1 MRLRRLTLLQRL
13 ILAMSIVAVG
23 AMCSSAV
30 FLYIRFRA
38 SNDAFR
44 EETLSTFAED
54 LHRELS
60 TDPQLS
66 SSDAKATKARIR
78 ELRGQYVILGH
89 DGRAIDSSGSQ
100 QPLIPYTSS
109 RTRYFE
115 LPSHEGQKALFGISI
130 PISAPGPAEAIQ
142 VAFPKAHV
150 IFDSV
155 LEEFVRDIAWIWIPF
170 VLVLLATNIIVVGLA
185 LRPLRAAAQEAAR
198 IGPSS
203 IATRLTESGMPDD
216 VLALIR
222 SVNAALDRLQGG
234 FLSLERFSGQLAHEL
249 RTPLAIAK
257 TRLSLSQD
265 QVARAVER
273 DFEDIERV
281 ITQLIDRVRVR
292 TLHYE
297 ATDVVDLGGVATD
310 VARYLAPMIVGAGRN
325 IELKIENGPV
335 VVSGARDFIFR
346 ALRNLVENA
355 LHHSPENGVITI
367 AVFDIGISVADQ
379 GPGFTK
385 MRLSGGGGGP
395 GKTDRED
402 GLGLGLSIVGE
413 TMEAHDGRLVL
424 ANLPSGG
431 AVVTM
436 SFPPA

>member
-1 MRLRRLTLLQRL
+1 MQRLTLLQRL
-13 ILAMSIVAVG
+13 IVAMSIVAVV
-23 AMCSSAV
+23 AICASAL
-30 FLYIRFRA
+30 FLYIRFQA

-44 EETLSTFAED
+44 EETLSTFAEE
-54 LHRELS
+54 LRRELS
-60 TDPQLS
+60 TDPELS
-66 SSDAKATKARIR
+66 SPQAKATKARIR
-78 ELRGQYVILGH
+78 ELRGQYVILGQ
-89 DGRAIDSSGSQ
+89 DGRIIDSSGSQ
-100 QPLIPYTSS
+100 QALIPYIDN
-109 RTRYFE
+109 RTQYFE
-115 LPSHEGQKALFGISI
+115 LPSHDGQKVLFGISI
-130 PISAPGPAEAIQ
+130 PTPASGPVEAIQ
-142 VAFPKAHV
+142 IAFPKAHV
-150 IFDSV
+150 VFDSV

-170 VLVLLATNIIVVGLA
+170 VFVLLATNIIVVGLA
-185 LRPLRAAAQEAAR
+185 LKPLRVAAHEAAR

-203 IATRLTESGMPDD
+203 IATRLTESGMPND
-216 VLALIR
+216 VRTLIR

-265 QVARAVER
+265 PVARAVER

-297 ATDVVDLGGVATD
+297 AADVVDLGSVATD
-310 VARYLAPMIVGAGRN
+310 VARYLAPMIVGTGRN
-325 IELKIENGPV
+325 VELKIENGPV
-335 VVSGARDFIFR
+335 LVSGARDFIFR

-367 AVFDIGISVADQ
+367 SVFNIGISVADQ

-385 MRLSGGGGGP
+385 TRLSTIGQTL

-424 ANLPSGG
+424 SNLPSGG
-431 AVVTM
+431 AVATM
-436 SFPPA
+436 SF

>member
-1 MRLRRLTLLQRL
+1 MQRLTLLQRL
-13 ILAMSIVAVG
+13 IVAMSIVALV
-23 AMCSSAV
+23 AICASAV
-30 FLYIRFRA
+30 FLYFRFQA

-54 LHRELS
+54 LRRGLS
-60 TDPQLS
+60 AGSQT
-66 SSDAKATKARIR
+66 SDSYAKSTKARIR
-78 ELRGQYVILGH
+78 ELRGQYVVLGQ
-89 DGRAIDSSGSQ
+89 DGLIIDSSGLP
-100 QPLIPYTSS
+100 QPLIPFIKN
-109 RTRYFE
+109 RTQYFE
-115 LPSHEGQKALFGISI
+115 LPSHAGQKALFGISM
-130 PISAPGPAEAIQ
+130 PTPSSGPVEAIQ
-142 VAFPKAHV
+142 IAFPKAHV
-150 IFDSV
+150 VFDSV

-170 VLVLLATNIIVVGLA
+170 VLILLATNILVVGLT
-185 LRPLRAAAQEAAR
+185 LRPLRTAAHEAAQ

-216 VLALIR
+216 VLTLIR
-222 SVNAALDRLQGG
+222 SINAALDRLQGG
-234 FLSLERFSGQLAHEL
+234 FLSLERFAGQLAHEL

-257 TRLSLSQD
+257 TRLSLSKD
-265 QVARAVER
+265 PVARTVEQ

-335 VVSGARDFIFR
+335 LVSGARDFLFR

-355 LHHSPENGVITI
+355 LHHSPENGVITLT
-367 AVFDIGISVADQ
+367 VFNVGISVADQ
-379 GPGFTK
+379 GRGFTK
-385 MRLSGGGGGP
+385 VRLGEGGQDP
-395 GKTDRED
+395 EKTDRED

-424 ANLPSGG
+424 SNLSSGG
-431 AVVTM
+431 AVATM
-436 SFPPA
+436 TF

>member
-1 MRLRRLTLLQRL
+1 MKLRRLTLLQRL
-13 ILAMSIVAVG
+13 ILAMSLVAII
-23 AMCSSAV
+23 AISASAA
-30 FLYIRFRA
+30 FLYIRFQA
-38 SNDAFR
+38 SNDTFR
-44 EETLSTFAED
+44 EETLSTFAGD
-54 LHRELS
+54 LREALS

-66 SSDAKATKARIR
+66 GPRSKGIKARIR
-78 ELRGQYVILGH
+78 ELRGEYAVLGG
-89 DGRAIDSSGSQ
+89 DGEIIESSGARE
-100 QPLIPYTSS
+100 PLIPYARG
-109 RTRYFE
+109 RTQYFE
-115 LPSHEGQKALFGISI
+115 LPSHEGRKALFGISI
-130 PISAPGPAEAIQ
+130 PISPPSSVQTIQ

-170 VLVLLATNIIVVGLA
+170 VLALLATNIAVLGFA
-185 LRPLRAAAQEAAR
+185 LKPLRIAAQEAAR

-203 IATRLTESGMPDD
+203 IATRLSESGMPED
-216 VLALIR
+216 VRALIR

-249 RTPLAIAK
+249 RTPLTIAK

-265 QVARAVER
+265 QIARAVER

-297 ATDVVDLGGVATD
+297 ATDVVDLGAVAAE
-310 VARYLAPMIVGAGRN
+310 VARYLAPIIIGAGRN
-325 IELKIENGPV
+325 IELKIENGPIL
-335 VVSGARDFIFR
+335 VSGAKDFIFR

-367 AVFDIGISVADQ
+367 AVFNAGVSVADQ
-379 GPGFTK
+379 GPGFTNT
-385 MRLSGGGGGP
+385 RLRKGGELL

-402 GLGLGLSIVGE
+402 GLGLGLSIVLE
-413 TMEAHDGRLVL
+413 TMEAHDGRLML

-431 AVVTM
+431 ALATM
-436 SFPPA
+436 AF

>member
-1 MRLRRLTLLQRL
+1 LNNKRLTLLQRL
-13 ILAMSIVAVG
+13 IVAMLIVAVV
-23 AMCSSAV
+23 AICASAV
-30 FLYIRFRA
+30 FLYIRFQA

-54 LHRELS
+54 LRRGLLA
-60 TDPQLS
+60 DPQLS
-66 SSDAKATKARIR
+66 NSYAKATKARIR
-78 ELRGQYVILGH
+78 ELRGQYVILGQ
-89 DGRAIDSSGSQ
+89 DGRVIDSSGLQ
-100 QPLIPYTSS
+100 QPLIPYINN
-109 RTRYFE
+109 RTQYFE
-115 LPSHEGQKALFGISI
+115 LPSHGGQKALFGIST
-130 PISAPGPAEAIQ
+130 PTPSSGAVEAIQ
-142 VAFPKAHV
+142 IAFPKAHV

-155 LEEFVRDIAWIWIPF
+155 LEEFVKDIAWIWIPF
-170 VLVLLATNIIVVGLA
+170 VLILLATNIIVVGLA
-185 LRPLRAAAQEAAR
+185 LSPLRMAAHEAAR

-203 IATRLTESGMPDD
+203 IATRLTESGMPND

-234 FLSLERFSGQLAHEL
+234 FLSLERFSAQLAHEL

-265 QVARAVER
+265 PIARAVER

-297 ATDVVDLGGVATD
+297 ASDVVNLGEVATD

-325 IELKIENGPV
+325 IELKIEKGPV
-335 VVSGARDFIFR
+335 LVSGARDFLFR
-346 ALRNLVENA
+346 ALRNLIENA

-367 AVFDIGISVADQ
+367 TVFDIGISVADQ

-385 MRLSGGGGGP
+385 MRLSESGESL

-424 ANLPSGG
+424 SNLPSGG
-431 AVVTM
+431 AVATM
-436 SFPPA
+436 SF

>member
-1 MRLRRLTLLQRL
+1 MTLLQRL
-13 ILAMSIVAVG
+13 VLAMSIVALV
-23 AMCSSAV
+23 AICASIV
-30 FLYIRFRA
+30 FLYIRFQA
-38 SNDAFR
+38 SNDTFR
-44 EETLSTFAED
+44 EETLSTFAAD
-54 LHRELS
+54 LRQVLS
-60 TDPQLS
+60 TDPPLS
-66 SSDAKATKARIR
+66 SPHASAVKARIR
-78 ELRGQYVILGH
+78 ELRGQYAILGR
-89 DGRAIDSSGSQ
+89 DGRIIESSGPQ
-100 QPLIPYTSS
+100 EPLIPYASE
-109 RTRYFE
+109 RTQYFE
-115 LPSHEGQKALFGISI
+115 LPSHEGHEALFGISI
-130 PISAPGPAEAIQ
+130 PIAAPSPAQAIQ

-170 VLVLLATNIIVVGLA
+170 VLALLATNIAVLGLA
-185 LRPLRAAAQEAAR
+185 LKPLRTAAQEAAR

-222 SVNAALDRLQGG
+222 SVNAALDRLQSG

-265 QVARAVER
+265 QIARAVER

-281 ITQLIDRVRVR
+281 ITQLIDRVRVG

-297 ATDVVDLGGVATD
+297 AADLVDLGGVATE
-310 VARYLAPMIVGAGRN
+310 VARYLAPIIIEAGRN

-335 VVSGARDFIFR
+335 CISGAKDFIFR

-367 AVFDIGISVADQ
+367 AVFNARISVADQ
-379 GPGFTK
+379 GPGFTNR
-385 MRLSGGGGGP
+385 RLSEGGELL
-395 GKTDRED
+395 GKTDRAD
-402 GLGLGLSIVGE
+402 GLGLGLSIVLE
-413 TMEAHDGRLVL
+413 TMVAHNGRLVL

-431 AVVTM
+431 ALATM
-436 SFPPA
+436 VF

>member
-1 MRLRRLTLLQRL
+1 MNMQRLTLLQRL
-13 ILAMSIVAVG
+13 IVAMSIVAFV
-23 AMCSSAV
+23 AICASAV
-30 FLYIRFRA
+30 FLYIRFQA

-60 TDPQLS
+60 ADPQLS
-66 SSDAKATKARIR
+66 NPHAKAIKARIR
-78 ELRGQYVILGH
+78 ELRGQYVILGQ

-100 QPLIPYTSS
+100 QPLIPHIDN
-109 RTRYFE
+109 RTQYFE
-115 LPSHEGQKALFGISI
+115 LPSHGGQKALFGISL
-130 PISAPGPAEAIQ
+130 PTPSSGPVEAIQ

-170 VLVLLATNIIVVGLA
+170 VFVLLATNIIVVGLA
-185 LRPLRAAAQEAAR
+185 LRPLRTAAHEAAR

-203 IATRLTESGMPDD
+203 IAARLTESGMPND
-216 VLALIR
+216 VLTLIR

-265 QVARAVER
+265 QIARAVER

-310 VARYLAPMIVGAGRN
+310 VARYLAPMIVGARRN

-335 VVSGARDFIFR
+335 LMSGARDFIFR

-367 AVFDIGISVADQ
+367 SVFNIGISVADQ

-385 MRLSGGGGGP
+385 MRLNQVSQAV

-424 ANLPSGG
+424 SNLPSGG
-431 AVVTM
+431 AVATM
-436 SFPPA
+436 SF

>member
-1 MRLRRLTLLQRL
+1 MRAQRLTLLQRL
-13 ILAMSIVAVG
+13 ILAMSIVAVV
-23 AMCSSAV
+23 AICASAT
-30 FLYIRFRA
+30 FLYIRFQA

-54 LHRELS
+54 LKRELL

-66 SSDAKATKARIR
+66 NVKATATKARIR
-78 ELRGQYVILGH
+78 ELRGAYVILGH
-89 DGRAIDSSGSQ
+89 DGRSIDSSGSQ
-100 QPLIPYTSS
+100 QPLIPYIKN
-109 RTRYFE
+109 RTQYFE
-115 LPSHEGQKALFGISI
+115 LPSHGGQKALFGISV
-130 PISAPGPAEAIQ
+130 PTSASGPVEAIQ
-142 VAFPKAHV
+142 IAFPKAHV

-170 VLVLLATNIIVVGLA
+170 VLILLATNIIVVGLA
-185 LRPLRAAAQEAAR
+185 LRPLRTAAREAAQ
-198 IGPSS
+198 IGPAS
-203 IATRLTESGMPDD
+203 IATRLTESGMPND
-216 VLALIR
+216 VLTLIR

-265 QVARAVER
+265 QIARVVEE

-281 ITQLIDRVRVR
+281 ITQLIDRVRVQ

-310 VARYLAPMIVGAGRN
+310 VARYLAPMIIGAGRN

-335 VVSGARDFIFR
+335 LVSGARDFLFR

-355 LHHSPENGVITI
+355 FHHSPESGVITI
-367 AVFDIGISVADQ
+367 TVFKVGVSVADQ
-379 GPGFTK
+379 GSGFTNS
-385 MRLSGGGGGP
+385 RLSEGAQSL

-424 ANLPSGG
+424 SNLPSGG
-431 AVVTM
+431 AVATM
-436 SFPPA
+436 SF